1 MTTNP
6 TRNTTLRLFLE
17 QYDLP
22 EHKVAEQA
30 GLPRRTVWRAVRG
43 QPVTEAH
50 AAAIRK
56 ALWQLSGEFYVG
68 AIEMGAE
75 AILHLQPYREQRSGN
90 VQ

>member
-1 MTTNP
+1 MTNP
-6 TRNTTLRLFLE
+6 TLNTTLRLFLE

-22 EHKVAEQA
+22 EHRVAEQA
-30 GLPRRTVWRAVRG
+30 GLPRMTVWRAVRG

-56 ALWQLSGEFYVG
+56 ALWQLSGDFYAG
-68 AIEMGAE
+68 AIETGSE
-75 AILHLQPYREQRSGN
+75 AVINLQHYREQRSG